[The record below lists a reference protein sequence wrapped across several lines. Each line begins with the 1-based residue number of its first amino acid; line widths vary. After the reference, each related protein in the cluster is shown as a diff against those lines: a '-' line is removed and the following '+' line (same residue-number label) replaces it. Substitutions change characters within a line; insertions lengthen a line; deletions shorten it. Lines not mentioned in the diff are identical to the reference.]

1 MAERERVEAIL
12 EELIA
17 VLHLQAKELE
27 RLIAHVEQVTTRIPE
42 TNDLS
47 VVRSEL
53 AALLVRIKKLRG
65 SEGPSGKSASAV
77 EVAR

>member
-12 EELIA
+12 EDLIA

-27 RLIAHVEQVTTRIPE
+27 KLIGHVEQVTTRLPE
-42 TNDLS
+42 TNELS

-53 AALLVRIKKLRG
+53 ASLLVRVKKLPGR
-65 SEGPSGKSASAV
+65 EGQPGT
-77 EVAR
+77 